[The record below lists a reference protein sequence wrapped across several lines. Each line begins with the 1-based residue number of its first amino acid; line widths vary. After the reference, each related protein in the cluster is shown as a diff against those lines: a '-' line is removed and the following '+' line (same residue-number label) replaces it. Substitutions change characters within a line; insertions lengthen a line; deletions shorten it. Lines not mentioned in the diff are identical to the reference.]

1 MSPNIRKWISIP
13 ALLTAATISWAGD
26 LSSYREFQL
35 GMDLNAVKK
44 QTSEARTI
52 HQRPALIQD
61 LEWRPRGFG
70 PAAESDPVK
79 DVLLS
84 FYNGQLFRIVVNYD
98 RYKTDGM
105 TADDMIDA
113 ISPAYGV
120 AVKPDAEILFP
131 SAASENVKVIARWE
145 DQQYSLN
152 LVRSPYQPSFALVA
166 FSKQLDT
173 DRKSV
178 V

>member
-13 ALLTAATISWAGD
+13 ALLTVATISWAGD

-70 PAAESDPVK
+70 SAAESDPVK

-98 RYKTDGM
+98 RYKTD
-105 TADDMIDA
+105 
-113 ISPAYGV
+113 
-120 AVKPDAEILFP
+120 
-131 SAASENVKVIARWE
+131 
-145 DQQYSLN
+145 
-152 LVRSPYQPSFALVA
+152 
-166 FSKQLDT
+166 
-173 DRKSV
+173 
-178 V
+178 